1 MPEIRRNSISDQIV
15 LVAPE
20 RRQRP
25 NEFAAA
31 RTASDLT
38 RSDSTR
44 SDSTRSDSTHCP
56 FCPGNEDAPP
66 PAVEELHAADSP
78 NQWLVR
84 VVPNL
89 YPAVFDLDQGEPPV
103 VEGRTPALGKHEV
116 VIECRRHVRQFT
128 ELSHQESELAFL
140 AYQRRF
146 QAWKQNPQLRFGIAL
161 KNSGEQAGASMEHVH
176 SQLIGL
182 TEIPP
187 IAQTELDS
195 ALRHYES
202 RGSCVFCD
210 LLADENRQPLRIV
223 DQNDH
228 FTALCPRASRFAY
241 EIWILPH
248 GHVSHFED
256 DAPETIAEAAR
267 FLRHNLRRLQGLTP
281 SPAYNYLIHSAPF
294 DTNPNDH
301 YHWHI
306 EVLPRL
312 GHLAGFELGT
322 GYSINA
328 VAPEQAALE
337 LRDVSLGKV

>member
-44 SDSTRSDSTHCP
+44 CP
-56 FCPGNEDAPP
+56 FCPGNEDATP

-202 RGSCVFCD
+202 RGSCVFLRFASRRKSPALTDRRPKRSLHGPVSAGQSICLRD
-210 LLADENRQPLRIV
+210 LDSPPRSRLPLRRR
-223 DQNDH
+223 
-228 FTALCPRASRFAY
+228 RA
-241 EIWILPH
+241 
-248 GHVSHFED
+248 
-256 DAPETIAEAAR
+256 
-267 FLRHNLRRLQGLTP
+267 
-281 SPAYNYLIHSAPF
+281 
-294 DTNPNDH
+294 
-301 YHWHI
+301 
-306 EVLPRL
+306 
-312 GHLAGFELGT
+312 
-322 GYSINA
+322 
-328 VAPEQAALE
+328 
-337 LRDVSLGKV
+337 